1 MASISSPGL
10 GSNLD
15 VNGIVSQLM
24 SVEQQPL
31 AALQKKQASYNA
43 QLSAIGSVK
52 GALSN
57 FQSVLKSLSDI
68 NKFQNTTATS
78 SDAAVV
84 TAATG
89 KGAVAGSYSIE
100 VKQLAQPQKLAS
112 GGFTDTSTLLGGG
125 VLTFDLGT
133 ITGTVGPDGKYP
145 SGSFK
150 NNENGTTSITID
162 PAKSSLA
169 DIRDAINTANFGVK
183 ATIVNDGGE
192 KPYRLVLSSNKTGV
206 TNSIQIK
213 TDSGSALAEH
223 FTHDIS
229 GGAATQAFTETAA
242 AQNALFTVD
251 GVSISKTT
259 NTADDVVAGLT
270 FTLNKT
276 NVGSKA
282 TINVAQDTAGV
293 QGAVGQFVFAYNQVM
308 GTLRGVSAYDPATK
322 RAAALNGDPA
332 VRSIQTA
339 IRGMLNTPVAGGAS
353 AFTAL
358 PQIGVTI
365 QKDGSMALDN
375 AKLSAAITSN
385 GAQIAGLFAG
395 VGSTSDN
402 GVKYVTATSDTVAN
416 SYELN
421 ITKMATQ
428 ASVAS
433 DGPSSLNYV
442 DGVDDI
448 LTVNVNGL
456 DVNVKLKAGTYA
468 SADALATDLQSKI
481 NGYQGMS
488 SGGHKV
494 LVTNNNGVLTL
505 SSNLFG
511 SVSSITVGGS
521 AAAKL
526 LGTTP
531 NKIAGQDVEGS
542 LGGAA
547 ANGSGQTLTGSAAS
561 PSAGLQVQV
570 TSGIASARGTVN
582 YSKGYAAQLDSLV
595 SEFLGTTGAV
605 ASKVDGINASIKT
618 LTSKQQTLS
627 DRLDTLEKRYRTQF
641 TALDVSLSSMTST
654 SNYLAQQLA
663 ALQSSIS

>member
-1 MASISSPGL
+1 MATISSPGI

-31 AALQKKQASYNA
+31 AALQQKQASYNA

-52 GALSN
+52 GALSS
-57 FQSVLKSLSDI
+57 FQSVLRSLSDVS
-68 NKFQNTTATS
+68 KFESTTATT

-89 KGAVAGSYSIE
+89 KGVVPGTYAIE

-112 GGFTDTSTLLGGG
+112 AGFADTSTPLGGG

-133 ITGTVGPDGKYP
+133 ITGTVGSDGKYA

-150 NNENGTTSITID
+150 SNENGTSTVTID

-192 KPYRLVLSSNKTGV
+192 TPYRLVLSSNKTGAS
-206 TNSIQIK
+206 NSIQIK
-213 TDSGSALAEH
+213 TDSGSPLAAH
-223 FTHDIS
+223 FTHDVT
-229 GGAATQAFTETAA
+229 GGSTSQAFTETAT

-270 FTLNKT
+270 FSLNKT
-276 NVGSKA
+276 NVGSKVNI
-282 TINVAQDTAGV
+282 TVAQDTAGV

-308 GTLRGVSAYDPATK
+308 STLRGVSAYDPATK
-322 RAAALNGDPA
+322 RAAVLNGDPA
-332 VRSIQTA
+332 IRSIQTA

-365 QKDGSMALDN
+365 QKDGTMALDN

-385 GAQIAGLFAG
+385 GSQIAGLFAG

-402 GVKYVTATSDTVAN
+402 GVKYVTSTTDTVAN

-428 ASVAS
+428 ASVTS
-433 DGPSSLNYV
+433 TGPSSLNFS

-456 DVNVKLKAGTYA
+456 DVNVKLKAGTYD
-468 SADALATDLQSKI
+468 SADDLAADLQSKI
-481 NGYQGMS
+481 NGYQGMA

-494 LVTNNNGVLTL
+494 LVVNNGGVMSL

-511 SVSSITVGGS
+511 STSSITIGGS
-521 AAAKL
+521 AADKL
-526 LGTTP
+526 FGANPT
-531 NKIAGQDVEGS
+531 KILGQDVAGS
-542 LGGAA
+542 FAGAIGT
-547 ANGSGQTLTGSAAS
+547 GSGQTLTGAAKS
-561 PSAGLQVQV
+561 PSAGLQIQV
-570 TSGIASARGTVN
+570 TSGTASARGTVN

-605 ASKVDGINASIKT
+605 ASKVDGINASLKT

-663 ALQSSIS
+663 ALQSSLG